1 MDIYYVYMS
10 ILWKIFFFVLWDCN
24 YFLLRFCVGINIGL
38 FYFLES
44 RFCFIPLVWPANFLF
59 DCPRSSFCSPF
70 RFSYLLYL
78 FKPWCIYSTYPIIS
92 LHWSFHLANLQSSIT
107 TVDNIFVNRLESPP
121 SKSFLKNLF
130 TCSIKTRFFHYFI
143 SADSNWDIVKYL
155 RNWNRRNFH
164 AREEETERNRKKRKR
179 KKTDIINNRGRKLRV
194 RVHSRGF
201 EKDKATDHIL
211 SNSRTSWKFKGA
223 VIVHA
228 GLRSGVN

>member
-1 MDIYYVYMS
+1 MYLSYLSD
-10 ILWKIFFFVLWDCN
+10 L
-24 YFLLRFCVGINIGL
+24 
-38 FYFLES
+38 
-44 RFCFIPLVWPANFLF
+44 
-59 DCPRSSFCSPF
+59 RSS
-70 RFSYLLYL
+70 L
-78 FKPWCIYSTYPIIS
+78 CIDLSTWPIY
-92 LHWSFHLANLQSSIT
+92 NPPIT

-179 KKTDIINNRGRKLRV
+179 KKIDIINNRGRKLRV

>member
-1 MDIYYVYMS
+1 MAYSTFSSRD
-10 ILWKIFFFVLWDCN
+10 FVLFHLCGQLIFYSTALVPLFAHLSD
-24 YFLLRFCVGINIGL
+24 FLIFCICLNLDV
-38 FYFLES
+38 
-44 RFCFIPLVWPANFLF
+44 FILPI
-59 DCPRSSFCSPF
+59 RSS
-70 RFSYLLYL
+70 L
-78 FKPWCIYSTYPIIS
+78 CIDLSTWPIY
-92 LHWSFHLANLQSSIT
+92 NPPIT

-201 EKDKATDHIL
+201 EGQSDWSHFIQL
-211 SNSRTSWKFKGA
+211 SNVVKIQRSRHCTRGPPLGREL
-223 VIVHA
+223 I
-228 GLRSGVN
+228 G